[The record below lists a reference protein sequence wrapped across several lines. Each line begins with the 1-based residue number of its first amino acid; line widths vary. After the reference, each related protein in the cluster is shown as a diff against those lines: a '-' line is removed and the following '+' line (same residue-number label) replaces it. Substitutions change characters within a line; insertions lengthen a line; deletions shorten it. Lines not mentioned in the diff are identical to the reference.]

1 MERVVVVVASLAL
14 CDRVTHGGC
23 STVVTAA
30 VPRRLDPHAEAL
42 RGGRALRGC
51 CAA

>member
-42 RGGRALRGC
+42 R
-51 CAA
+51 